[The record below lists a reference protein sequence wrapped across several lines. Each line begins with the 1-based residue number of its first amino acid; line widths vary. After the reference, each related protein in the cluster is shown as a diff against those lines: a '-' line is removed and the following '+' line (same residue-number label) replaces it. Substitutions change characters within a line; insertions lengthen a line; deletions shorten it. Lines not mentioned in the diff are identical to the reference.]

1 MRRYTPETKDEAFQD
16 FQDAKVC
23 FAVLTFRDGTTCSGM
38 TSGGWDTPDHYIARV
53 LPLRIARREVVPVP
67 VEVPR

>member
-23 FAVLTFRDGTTCSGM
+23 FTVLTFRDGTTCSGM
-38 TSGGWDTPDHYIARV
+38 TSNRGDAPDCHIARV
-53 LPLRIARREVVPVP
+53 LPLRIARGEVVPVP